1 MKVEGLT
8 SQRKKSGFYLDH
20 ERETTKGFSK
30 RPLNTEKIL
39 LSVKKKKKSQTFL
52 LSEKNLHNVRAEG

>member
-1 MKVEGLT
+1 MKAEGLT
-8 SQRKKSGFYLDH
+8 SQRKKPGLYLDH

-39 LSVKKKKKSQTFL
+39 LSVKKKSQTFL
-52 LSEKNLHNVRAEG
+52 LSEKNLHNVRAES

>member
-1 MKVEGLT
+1 MKAEGLT

-30 RPLNTEKIL
+30 RALNTEKIL
-39 LSVKKKKKSQTFL
+39 LSIKKKKSQTFL
-52 LSEKNLHNVRAEG
+52 LSEKNLHNVRAES

>member
-1 MKVEGLT
+1 MKAEGLT

-39 LSVKKKKKSQTFL
+39 LSVKKKKK
-52 LSEKNLHNVRAEG
+52 VRLFYCQKKICTT

>member
-1 MKVEGLT
+1 MKAEGLT

-39 LSVKKKKKSQTFL
+39 LSVKKKKKKKKSDFFT
-52 LSEKNLHNVRAEG
+52 VRKKFAQRES

>member
-1 MKVEGLT
+1 MKAEGLT
-8 SQRKKSGFYLDH
+8 SQRKKSGLYLDH

-39 LSVKKKKKSQTFL
+39 LSVK
-52 LSEKNLHNVRAEG
+52 

>member
-1 MKVEGLT
+1 MKAEGLT

-39 LSVKKKKKSQTFL
+39 LSVKKKKK
-52 LSEKNLHNVRAEG
+52 KK

>member
-1 MKVEGLT
+1 MKAEGLT

-30 RPLNTEKIL
+30 RALNTEKIL
-39 LSVKKKKKSQTFL
+39 LSVKKKKKSDFFT
-52 LSEKNLHNVRAEG
+52 VRKKFAQRES